1 MVRQDYTPGGTLDPA
16 TAQEN
21 QLGPVNL
28 HRYGGAVYA
37 KLVTALA
44 GADDVEFNVNLD
56 GNAIFSA
63 TQSFTQS
70 GVFQDFVPD
79 QNRYASGQGVDLT
92 FEVTDA
98 TSGAAISTLFTTVL
112 LETEGDD

>member
-1 MVRQDYTPGGTLDPA
+1 MPIRQDYQNESIDPA
-16 TAQEN
+16 SAAAT
-21 QLGPVNL
+21 QLGPVTI
-28 HRYGGAVYA
+28 HRYGGSVYA

-56 GNAIFSA
+56 GNALFSA

-79 QNRYASGQGVDLT
+79 QNRYASGQGVGLE

-98 TSGAAISTLFTTVL
+98 TSGASISTLFASVL
-112 LETEGDD
+112 LETDDE